1 VFGAQIGPKQVIPAP
16 TPGSTAPPPPP
27 IHVYEGIQVRGKQP
41 IITQTIAI
49 APSPSMGPGALQN
62 PMSPILKAQL
72 SAPPKPQSGA
82 ASTSGAPG
90 PAGPQQGSQS
100 PLPGASNTART
111 KAHPHL
117 SQALLGSGN
126 AGSVPSPATS
136 SSASLT
142 ASPTSSTSD
151 PSSST
156 SLIKSLL
163 ANKVGPEPP
172 TVLATSGSGVPVSV
186 CANLNN
192 PTSQQQ
198 QQPALIGNTVVAS
211 QVTQRQQQAQKMLSQ
226 SPAPSPST
234 SSIGSTPPTGALAS
248 STNTNLSSGIIK
260 STGSGTAG
268 TQMRLN
274 GVTINMQQV
283 TNHIVENSL
292 DPKPSASPSAATPSS
307 SSCST
312 DPSVPPS
319 SPSQPCPPL
328 APLTLSNKSP
338 TSSTV
343 QSGSGT
349 SESLQAA
356 SASLV
361 DGTSVV
367 VNGGISN
374 SINSAGDISDQTYK
388 ENIAKQSLMLVDL
401 LEKSISDKDPPTIN
415 GAIRIGEKG
424 LDLFTSIDSKTKLSQ
439 QAQSN
444 TTTPGVG
451 MPNNTTPA
459 PVTLNVNNSSGV
471 IRRVSTELEA
481 HNNINSSKANG
492 TTNNSTTLP
501 AVKQNGADQQVVGM
515 KRPRPHE
522 MRDANDQPAVK
533 KVHVN
538 GDINLPAAE
547 EQDENNVKASSTA
560 ANLYAALAADVLE
573 DEDITDVTAA
583 QQQPTQPP
591 QQPPQPVPI
600 QPAPG
605 QNIIMTAGGGGPA
618 SGPGGGGRQ
627 QILVTGGT
635 GGLPQR
641 LQMMGQHYVVTQQ
654 PQLVQGHSGQTVLV
668 AQTGQQGGPGSKT
681 IIILQPSSSAS
692 PSPTNIPSNKTI
704 VTSIP
709 PSTTITTNTNQ
720 KVIVSVPPLGGPAP
734 GTPTTPGQTS
744 VVHRTPIRPQP
755 GGISSSNSPSATT
768 VIKQVPDTRPPR
780 PPSGFQQQFLQ
791 SQKLLQQTSS
801 PSPSPQQKS
810 QQQHP
815 PPGQFI
821 CEWRGCM
828 RNFKSANEVY
838 MHACECHCPVTPTQ
852 EIQCLWE
859 RCDAMRRKRFSHMT
873 HLYDR
878 HCNPDVLKMMA
889 VRRKQLSLSGKTEI
903 PPPPAPAPHPG
914 YAPNAAFNAIKRHA
928 LEFVNPKELQ
938 DENEGPVT
946 KSIRLTSSLIL
957 RNLVIYSNTCRRHL
971 ITHEPH
977 LASVALSN
985 VESSKTIAQVLFDMN
1000 HTQPR

>member
-1 VFGAQIGPKQVIPAP
+1 MHTYFY
-16 TPGSTAPPPPP
+16 T
-27 IHVYEGIQVRGKQP
+27 RRR
-41 IITQTIAI
+41 
-49 APSPSMGPGALQN
+49 
-62 PMSPILKAQL
+62 
-72 SAPPKPQSGA
+72 
-82 ASTSGAPG
+82 
-90 PAGPQQGSQS
+90 
-100 PLPGASNTART
+100 AR
-111 KAHPHL
+111 
-117 SQALLGSGN
+117 N
-126 AGSVPSPATS
+126 
-136 SSASLT
+136 
-142 ASPTSSTSD
+142 
-151 PSSST
+151 
-156 SLIKSLL
+156 I
-163 ANKVGPEPP
+163 
-172 TVLATSGSGVPVSV
+172 
-186 CANLNN
+186 
-192 PTSQQQ
+192 
-198 QQPALIGNTVVAS
+198 
-211 QVTQRQQQAQKMLSQ
+211 
-226 SPAPSPST
+226 
-234 SSIGSTPPTGALAS
+234 
-248 STNTNLSSGIIK
+248 
-260 STGSGTAG
+260 
-268 TQMRLN
+268 
-274 GVTINMQQV
+274 
-283 TNHIVENSL
+283 
-292 DPKPSASPSAATPSS
+292 PSS
-307 SSCST
+307 SSSSSPSTTSNT
-312 DPSVPPS
+312 DPA

-328 APLTLSNKSP
+328 APLSQSNKPPTNNS
-338 TSSTV
+338 TSSSSSSIQSSSSSGGTNQASSPGDSV
-343 QSGSGT
+343 QSAS
-349 SESLQAA
+349 

-374 SINSAGDISDQTYK
+374 SINMSSAGDTSDQTYK

-401 LEKSISDKDPPTIN
+401 LEKSISDRDPPTIN
-415 GAIRIGEKG
+415 GAISRIGEKG
-424 LDLFTSIDSKTKLSQ
+424 LDLFTSIDSKTRLSQQQ

-444 TTTPGVG
+444 TSPAANVNSTSG
-451 MPNNTTPA
+451 MISNVNNTPNVNNIITS
-459 PVTLNVNNSSGV
+459 VNNSSGV

-481 HNNINSSKANG
+481 RSNMNNAGKANG
-492 TTNNSTTLP
+492 TTTTTTNLP
-501 AVKQNGADQQVVGM
+501 PVKQNGADQQVVGL
-515 KRPRPHE
+515 KRPRPHDGG
-522 MRDANDQPAVK
+522 DANEQPVVK
-533 KVHVN
+533 KVYVN
-538 GDINLPAAE
+538 GDINLPPVE

-573 DEDITDVTAA
+573 DEDIVEVTPAGLQQTIPPA
-583 QQQPTQPP
+583 QQPSQPQ
-591 QQPPQPVPI
+591 
-600 QPAPG
+600 PG
-605 QNIIMTAGGGGPA
+605 QNIIMTTGGGGPA

-668 AQTGQQGGPGSKT
+668 AQTGGQQGGPGAKT

-692 PSPTNIPSNKTI
+692 PSPNTLSSNK
-704 VTSIP
+704 TSIP

-720 KVIVSVPPLGGPAP
+720 KVIVSVPPLGANAP
-734 GTPTTPGQTS
+734 GTPSNPAGHTS

-755 GGISSSNSPSATT
+755 GVMSSNSPATT

-791 SQKLLQQTSS
+791 SQKLLQQQ
-801 PSPSPQQKS
+801 PSQPSPQQ
-810 QQQHP
+810 QQQP
-815 PPGQFI
+815 LPGQFI

-838 MHACECHCPVTPTQ
+838 MHACECHCPVTPSQ

-903 PPPPAPAPHPG
+903 PPPTAPAPHPG

-971 ITHEPH
+971 ISYEPH

-1000 HTQPR
+1000 DTQNR